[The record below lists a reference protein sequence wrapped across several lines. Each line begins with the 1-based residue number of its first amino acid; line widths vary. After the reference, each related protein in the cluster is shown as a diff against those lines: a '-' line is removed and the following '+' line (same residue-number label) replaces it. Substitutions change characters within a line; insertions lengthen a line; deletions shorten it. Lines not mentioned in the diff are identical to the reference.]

1 MIRRQILTK
10 CAVVLSVGLVGCS
23 GGDGSGSA
31 DETATETATPTPTPT
46 PTSTPTPTPTATA
59 TSTPSAPTHETGEQ
73 FTVGSG
79 DTALRFTVRE
89 LFRAT
94 ELGPARSNQATGR
107 FCVVILSV
115 FNPTS
120 SSQDV
125 PIDRITLRADDIV
138 RRVDT
143 GDSQAVGSDDRI
155 DVSSI
160 ANQTVGPTSSVTGA
174 IVYDAPPDNEYQLE
188 FAPVGSAQNHIVPV
202 GPISELD
209 PLPSGY

>member
-10 CAVVLSVGLVGCS
+10 CAVALSAGLVGCS
-23 GGDGSGSA
+23 GGGSSGSA
-31 DETATETATPTPTPT
+31 DETITETATPTPTPT
-46 PTSTPTPTPTATA
+46 PTSTPTPTPTATT

-73 FTVGSG
+73 FIVGTG

-94 ELGPARSNQATGR
+94 ELGPTRSTQATEV

-125 PIDRITLRADDIV
+125 PIDRITLRTDDII

-143 GDSQAVGSDDRI
+143 GDSQAVGSDGRI

-188 FAPVGSAQNHIVPV
+188 FAPVGSTQRHIVPV
-202 GPISELD
+202 GPISALD
-209 PLPSGY
+209 SLPSGY